1 MIVSLAAER
10 VAAFSFLNITNSM
23 LATLIVD
30 LLLVVLTLSLHF
42 KGLKLVPGSLQNVIE
57 FVLDGFLD
65 FCEGIAKERA
75 RVFFT
80 LVFTFFLFIILSNWL
95 GLLPG
100 FNTILVKEGSRSF
113 PLFRSPTAD
122 LNTTLALG
130 LISVITIQFFGFKF
144 LGLGYL
150 KKYFNFHGPI
160 DFFVGLLELIL
171 EAAKIISFGFRLF
184 GNIFAGEVLL
194 LVAGTLIP
202 LFSTIPVL
210 GIELFV
216 GFIQALV
223 FAVLSLVF
231 LNMSAEESH

>member
-10 VAAFSFLNITNSM
+10 VAAFPFFSLTNSQ
-23 LATLIVD
+23 LATLVVD
-30 LLLVVLTLSLHF
+30 LFLILLTLAVRF
-42 KGLKLVPGSLQNVIE
+42 RGLKVVPGSLQNALE

-80 LVFTFFLFIILSNWL
+80 LVFTFFLFIILSNWI

-100 FNTILVKEGSRSF
+100 FSTILVKEGGHSW
-113 PLFRSPTAD
+113 PLLRSPTAD

-130 LISVITIQFFGFKF
+130 IISVLAIQFFGFKY

-160 DFFVGLLELIL
+160 DFFVGVLELIL
-171 EAAKIISFGFRLF
+171 EAAKIVSFGFRLF

-202 LFSTIPVL
+202 IFSTIPIL

-216 GFIQALV
+216 GLIQALV
-223 FAVLSLVF
+223 FAILSLVF
-231 LNMSAEESH
+231 LNMSAETSH